1 MPDIDADKIKKLD
14 GSLLLVLRELLR
26 QRRATLVAQRLGLSQ
41 SAISHA
47 LGRLRELFDDPL
59 FVRKPYGLEPTRHAL
74 ELAPRIDA
82 LIDAMQAAM
91 GLPNEFSAATTT
103 RSFRIAAPDHVTT
116 LLAPVLVG
124 CLAQKA
130 PRARVAFSQRLGPD
144 AQQALLR
151 DELDLALGRFGQRDE
166 RLVMQTL
173 YEDHYCLVARR
184 DHPLL
189 RGRLSPARYAQLD
202 QVQVSVSADFRA
214 PDFASGDRAWRP
226 RHTIAAVP
234 RFLIAF
240 AVVSQTQTVAVAPT
254 RLAQRHARAFNL
266 RIHTLPFSLAP
277 ISVLIARRSHLDAG
291 TAFLI
296 EQLQLVTAESD

>member
-1 MPDIDADKIKKLD
+1 MPDIDAEKIKKLD

-26 QRRATLVAQRLGLSQ
+26 QRRATLAARRLGLSQ

-47 LGRLRELFDDPL
+47 LARLRELFGDPL

-82 LIDAMQAAM
+82 LIEAMHAAM
-91 GLPNEFSAATTT
+91 GLPDQFSAATTT

-116 LLAPVLVG
+116 LLAPTLVER
-124 CLAQKA
+124 LAERA
-130 PRARVAFSQRLGPD
+130 PSARVAFSQRLGQD

-151 DELDLALGRFGQRDE
+151 DELDLALGRFAQRDE
-166 RLVMQTL
+166 RLTMQPL
-173 YEDHYCLVARR
+173 FADRYCLVARR
-184 DHPLL
+184 DHPQL
-189 RGRLSPARYAQLD
+189 RKRLSPARYALLD

-214 PDFASGDRAWRP
+214 PDFAHGDRAWRP
-226 RHTIAAVP
+226 RRTIAAVP

-254 RLAQRHARAFNL
+254 RLARRHARAFNL
-266 RIHTLPFSLAP
+266 RVHPLPFALPP
-277 ISVLIARRSHLDAG
+277 ISVMIAHRSHLDPG
-291 TAFLI
+291 VAFLI
-296 EQLQLVTAESD
+296 EQLQLAAAATG

>member
-1 MPDIDADKIKKLD
+1 MTDIDAEKIKKLD

-26 QRRATLVAQRLGLSQ
+26 QRRATLAARRLGLSQ
-41 SAISHA
+41 SAVSHA
-47 LGRLRELFDDPL
+47 LGRLRELFEDPL

-82 LIDAMQAAM
+82 LLDAMQAAM
-91 GLPNEFSAATTT
+91 GLPNQFSASTTT
-103 RSFRIAAPDHVTT
+103 RGFRIAAPDHVTT
-116 LLAPVLVG
+116 LLAPLLVAR
-124 CLAQKA
+124 LAREA
-130 PRARVAFSQRLGPD
+130 PQARVAFSQRLGHD

-151 DELDLALGRFGQRDE
+151 DELDLALGRFAQRDE
-166 RLVMQTL
+166 RLVMQAL
-173 YEDHYCLVARR
+173 YEDRYCLVARR

-189 RGRLSPARYAQLD
+189 RKRLTPARYAQLD

-214 PDFASGDRAWRP
+214 PDFAHGDRAWRP
-226 RHTIAAVP
+226 RRTIAAVP

-240 AVVSQTQTVAVAPT
+240 AVVSQTQTVAIAPA

-266 RIHTLPFSLAP
+266 RIHGLPFSLEP
-277 ISVLIARRSHLDAG
+277 ISVMIARRSHLDAG

-296 EQLQLVTAESD
+296 EQLQLIAAQSD